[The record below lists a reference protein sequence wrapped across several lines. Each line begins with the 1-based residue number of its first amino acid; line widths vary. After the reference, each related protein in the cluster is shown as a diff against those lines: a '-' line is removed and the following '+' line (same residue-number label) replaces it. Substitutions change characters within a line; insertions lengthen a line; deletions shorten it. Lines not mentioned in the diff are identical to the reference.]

1 MPAQG
6 SVTNTTGYVNYI
18 YNISSRGTAQ
28 VASQLLGLSGI
39 AGNIL
44 GQIAFQ
50 TSSYLSSTEGSLLS
64 LGVVASAGLTKA
76 TEFAMKFNQEMETV
90 HAISG
95 KTVTSLA
102 NDAMEMS
109 NKFGVA
115 LGDMATGLEALA
127 RAGVSTG
134 NMTAILEQAM
144 GLSKLEGLTLEQ
156 SINDLI
162 STTNLLDTQNLD
174 LESPEYA
181 EAVKYQTQKIT
192 ATSEAAPI
200 NAQDIIHTLEHI
212 GGYASSTHLDQDDL
226 YAVIAQLGSKG
237 TKSEMAGT
245 SLRAFISA
253 GQKDT
258 AQRALKRI
266 GLDVKDLWKD
276 DDTILSISDMKDVL
290 DEAMES
296 RGYTQQEKLEFYS
309 DFAGYKQANQIMKID
324 TTSVREFKDKI
335 DRSWDTSKKMETV
348 LNTAQTNLQ
357 SLMQTGINFLTKVGE
372 PLLLVVSP
380 IAKVAKTMIDIVDA
394 IPFSNWVVALGLS
407 LVSIKAIS
415 TIFNKLG
422 PQLLAST
429 NHIFNMSNY
438 WQDTKDAISESYDI
452 LKHWKDFGEMRTKGV
467 ENEIHRVTDDDKRQ
481 YWAEQGYN
489 IKTDIDVMRI
499 ERDLKTERLD
509 EIRAWKR
516 ERLEP
521 AMTQEEQSEDKP
533 RSTSTAESSVDK
545 NLKLIDNRQ
554 RAVIRSI
561 KQFHHAFNIYAGHTN
576 VDKDGRRRK
585 GTPMIF
591 DDDILTGMSDHVTSI
606 DDFIEKIYNILE
618 KGLSQGFGSG
628 GSDSGGSGGGGGRRR
643 PRDSDGP
650 GGFGHSDEPRIKFY
664 NEKSV
669 VGFDFG
675 YTKTKMP
682 KDEIIKSILKDIK
695 LQFRTDNSAA
705 GKHLAGTIQTYFTT
719 FLEEYFNSPHML
731 TGLSDVDLE
740 GQIVK
745 RLHGLNGVMN
755 TKLPAIIG
763 EIEKLEKAIP
773 KFNVPK
779 PKDFT
784 APHIIEK
791 NNKRMQMLSSSFRFS
806 NYNDVLKIVDEE
818 LKRRNISTSGRTA
831 VRTAIKEGDD
841 LLTWAGE
848 NSGDNR
854 QKFRTSLRS
863 HGVSAKEALRIQDIM
878 GYDEIQK
885 EIITITTKQMETL
898 LAKLHD
904 MDTVDLSPFSN
915 ELSQNFTFKGSYGA
929 MQKRTLMEKILK
941 SIKSADVK
949 TSITDYINNELVQ
962 EAQGAVL
969 QKFNKPQLVAM
980 GKIRGKDL
988 SMELSQENLIKE
1000 LGDQLYTVNNNT
1012 GVTDYDQLFG
1022 HLSLLVYGYSKTRN
1036 ELIDSAIRISNANKE
1051 QKKVIDKIREVIKK
1065 TDFSQYT
1072 NQYKNKEMEANF
1084 NALFKDIDIASLNDN
1099 KLLKRLWS
1107 QASRKQLIRE
1117 KFNEYFELDSQETS
1131 WNNIASFWA
1140 KGNSIEEADELV
1152 KNHLGITEFAAMA
1165 KIIPETLKKDTSQI
1179 KYNSHAQI
1187 GSKVNPYI
1195 LKVLEGYMNLKTDS
1209 DGGFVTNI
1217 QKVAALVAE
1226 LMMPR
1231 KADYIIKPKWKQHHN
1246 NYVRDVIN
1254 AGRYYDLQDTMW
1266 NALYSQKLKDRAYND
1281 TETGTI
1287 DDKNFIRQGQMYVP
1301 NDDDI
1306 TDLGAYA
1313 MEHFYGKEKRK
1324 LSNWSY
1330 DQRRLKMLMPD
1341 QKGGFSQRG
1350 ISEMENILI
1359 EAETPEGIKYV
1370 PGYQRRMRTHGRDFQ
1385 NAFNTKDVK
1394 TFVTA
1399 SGQYV
1404 NFDEYTKDL
1413 DTLRNLYKNLPHDL
1427 SKADYSFLT
1436 SSGKKLH
1443 DLIAQGLEAHAV
1455 DYADD
1460 IDLLGRD
1467 PQTMFMDYDWRDVLK
1482 VAFLRYKDPKKVEK
1496 LFEKAQ
1502 KFNDI
1507 SDTDYAAWKE
1517 FIDIISGNNL
1527 DEYAI
1532 TKSIVTSVKAN
1543 KQGNYNHI
1551 TSPALMMRRNK
1562 RALRAEHDLLLG
1574 NLAFDEGLSEDD
1586 ILGLSLTESQMTRR
1600 DKFFEKQK
1608 FQTIQQYIEDYGMDA
1623 YQQLRDQMFIKF
1635 EKEVLENPDEN
1646 PFFQPFIRK
1655 LGKKEAFDPE
1665 TMEMVGNRRVID
1677 FDNLRYNKIEIGQT
1691 LQLEDW
1697 IDKIELEKMMK
1708 PQIGGNELLSIVK
1721 KVQRDNQRTDF
1732 KDDKAS
1738 KKHEKKATQHL
1749 QELSKII
1756 SIGDT
1761 NMMMSALKL
1770 YDETIYDQ
1778 LIEYAK
1784 AEKKKVEERQ
1794 KKIMKS
1800 ARIKGKDALRMF
1812 DVANVKQYVNVEEL
1826 KAQGFTDE
1834 QIRQQEQE
1842 AAEWWNNQVTD
1853 HFLFGDWYNSGFM
1866 GEEGAEEIYREKME
1880 MEDHG
1885 VYDTRRKGM
1894 HDQGVDKDIE
1904 DIRKHK
1910 KAQRESVRNNLKMRQ
1925 AALDQYINQTFTP
1938 DIISQGGAYAVNF
1951 VNALRTANT
1960 MDEDYSQVL
1969 HYNIYDEGVQNY
1981 DADLKSKVHI
1991 PYIYGKPILNTP
2003 PNKDKD
2009 SWHIPLEFQ
2018 QPLTREEYIK
2028 KILPDVSNLGIISNR
2043 GQHMYKAFKE
2053 GREMIRK
2060 EKPKTSPEQPT
2071 RYYPPTT
2078 QDPRFNGLTDD
2089 EIIDLLVQDE
2099 KIRYAKGQITFLD
2112 EQYYA
2117 KLNPKYV
2124 SSRVN
2129 KDGTRNVYYD
2139 KIMDATFKNAKEKGI
2154 GLPKIDKNNSMY
2166 NKAMS
2171 QEIGEKIQEY
2181 ANQGLIKDITYTF
2194 PAQLRDMV
2202 TPVPLDMLQEIDPDL
2217 IYYDA
2222 GKTQLNGKAFKD
2234 KLQNMDKNGQVTIPK
2249 RTKYFL
2255 HPPHVSAN
2263 NGVRSEDFNDIDAL
2277 GEELKDYIKKDYELG
2292 KARADK
2298 RKDPNL
2304 DKELAQYNR
2313 EQMQKEITG
2322 YEYVQKE
2329 LSDGSKISI
2338 WNKDFMEYVNKHYAE
2353 HIDPVM
2359 KSIRSDQKIN
2369 AFSDND
2375 HSIIKLNIYR
2385 RLAKQYNREVEEY
2398 NENAINTAK
2407 EMNESMLNPLKYAYD
2422 EALDTVEAI
2431 NILGDMFSFDINFE
2445 QFKKDID
2452 IKGLTKKQLN
2462 KLAANYNISTKL
2474 TKDINEYNEIVRAIL
2489 EETGQWDKAIQ
2500 SLYEY
2505 EQKHHKQR
2513 LKDLANAKPY
2523 SPGKD
2528 QQTYIDLER
2537 KKERLD
2543 NIIGADVSKAEN
2555 VTQLNEKIY
2564 NKAVKDSGVQ
2574 YYLEEGKN
2582 REAEM
2587 LLGSEMM
2594 GRALL
2599 PEGQPSTKP
2608 KAENVSVSFVEPEDD
2623 SMLSAYGDY
2632 AKEMISQEDNPFFLQ
2647 GDQDWYNTHKME
2659 EGYKDWYNAQNR
2671 EAEQMLNNVEE
2682 LRKQSEEAEKQ
2693 AEKQRSWMRE
2703 MNNSDEEI
2711 ITLDDIANNMTAL
2724 STQYYTAHTHNANK
2738 PIETSDVGF
2747 DIDMLSKVGD
2757 LDTLNGI
2764 IAMLGGEQSDDIYEI
2779 INNAQ
2784 KIGLTSDNITEHLSN
2799 YNYQQTK
2806 KQHRINVKRQLG
2818 PEGAATYDR
2827 IIGYGT
2833 KAQDYYGQAKTS
2845 VLNFLTGH
2853 TNLNRNN
2860 DAQIL
2865 LDEFSGRLQGTVDTL
2880 TIWSEALTTMS
2891 EVFPPLKGALLGL
2904 QSVISVINQTQ
2915 KISQGISRFA
2925 EMGNLLAA
2933 GKEIKFLGSDISA
2946 ATDLGKIIMAGSGAL
2961 STAMTTIVDLLVTF
2975 AAPLVAIGAALF
2987 VVKQALDW
2995 SYQSHQKWLKSLE
3008 EEQKEKRSKTHAL
3021 QATAQDA
3028 RNRAQHNTA
3037 PKQQDALDRNYIL
3050 AQKRLDNANMSRR
3063 KGAMDLTRARND
3075 TLWGDYGVAAG
3086 LSKLTGNYE
3095 STAEDYDGT
3104 TKETRKIKEATLANP
3119 FATSAMKRVSAYYD
3133 ANQLAFGQID
3143 EYKDELGELYDMET
3157 NIMKKVGPDV
3167 NARETDQFK
3176 KAVHE
3181 FSHATGISGERA
3193 LKYLDYMQTE
3203 HNVDKATQ
3211 AMQAQADTIAAS
3223 TEMKI
3228 QAISFG
3234 GNPADV
3240 LGLNGIESQ
3249 QSAMI
3254 KAQADMIKAELTGQ
3268 LWWKA
3273 VWATITAPVKLIISP
3288 IFAIANLLGAIWAFM
3303 TGNWSE
3309 AWDRAGKAT
3318 DSFNVF
3324 GEAATYWSAWGEAE
3338 GTDFTSIGNQ
3348 AVDERNR
3355 RNYGNANVS
3364 AATGGVGYVNAP
3376 SVAHGK
3382 YDSTGQFF
3390 VRDKG
3395 NQGGS
3400 EWGHPPRNQ
3409 NAGGL
3414 VSGILGNIAGM
3425 LGTIITIL
3433 TTGLLLGGI
3442 FKGISK
3448 LGGGGLKDSA
3458 IGSLQRFL
3466 FADDKIGML
3475 KSSIPSKDNI
3485 MGSLQR
3491 FLFADKK
3498 EMLKGKI
3505 PDKDSA
3511 IGSLQ
3516 RLLFS
3521 DSGLTDKYGD
3531 NAWVQYGQKKIQ
3543 SAKQLP
3549 GKIREQYVN
3558 PWKEYI
3564 TDKKDNFLEGL
3575 VTLGDDREA
3584 FGQEKLGHLTEE
3596 DQAFLRKKYGIEGK
3610 GASIRA
3616 QLRKNGQWDEAMD
3629 ALYRHNKA
3637 SQDPISLLK
3646 GHVNEKY
3653 INPWKEH
3660 LQQKV
3665 ETGKT
3670 SAKNKMKNWHELQM
3684 AQAEIY
3690 RNDPTAFGD
3699 NVSLSTKA
3707 YAKMLDLKDQY
3718 IGEGSIKEML
3728 QDPEK
3733 MEAWAREK
3741 IKNADADSFIGQS
3754 RDKLLNAGEMLKDPE
3769 ATVDFLQNKIGGLRG
3784 KIAHTLYGKDA
3795 TLTNDE
3801 IFGGLW
3807 QLGQQNAE
3815 DERPAHEKLI
3825 EQITGKPYAEMRI
3838 STPEMEEW
3846 EQWKTRNWHS
3856 AKDKISD
3863 MFPNDEEEGGFNL
3876 KDKFKSLKDRI
3887 SGLFGDDDEEERG
3900 FSIKDKFVSLK
3911 DKIMNLFGGDD
3922 GDENGSGG
3930 MLSNAKSFLGGL
3942 FKRNKEDVGED
3953 IVDNAADQVS
3963 DMSVSDFFKEQ
3974 SQYEDKLKR
3983 PHPLNWFKRIHKED
3997 QDMYDALSDDE
4008 DSSISIPDSMDEI
4021 PGLTSEWKQALG
4033 GDIPLQTFHQKMRSI
4048 QNNPNALI
4056 DGILG
4061 GQLVYGDEATIKQKT
4076 GLGSSN
4082 DFAAI
4087 TNSMGKIGVTDNGVH
4102 SRQTWFADT
4111 MHEMFHNALGHAAE
4125 DNVTPYRGDDWYKEP
4140 KEGEATLSTALLMQ
4154 KLGYLDIDK
4163 DMKNFARIQTNVSPE
4178 QMNLPLIYDTV
4189 DAMYE
4194 RMPELVAYMR
4204 KNIDE
4209 SDFTDEQKKM
4219 MHTHLDD
4226 VLTRV
4231 PTNESKE
4238 HVGNNVTSPF
4248 IGREQILTTVQNPY
4262 DEELKLPG
4270 HERAKQAMGRLDN
4283 TTDDVLSSTND
4294 MIFGEDGI
4302 ASKLGGRNGR
4312 VGDIVSKFTGEG
4324 GIGSKV
4330 KGVLGGKGKGIGGAL
4345 KGIGGKLGKTGIG
4358 KLGSKAISKVG
4369 SKLASKGIAQI
4380 GSKVLGGALMATGIG
4395 APLGLLLESPIGG
4408 MLIEGAMNLGG
4419 AVLGGVGKAFGGVK
4433 KALGFGGYN
4442 NTGGSGLLGGM
4453 LGLGGLVAGGVGGML
4468 GGMLGMSKGVKGGGM
4483 LKNAGMGVFGLM
4495 AGALT
4500 AINGKHDKNIEL
4512 NEKQNKAMNRVA
4524 DKVANNNSN
4533 SNASGGNITIQNIN
4547 INTDDD
4553 PEAIKAMFLDL
4564 IVELQEQVNPRLV
4577 SRTTGSSNT
4586 STNDSSDQ
4594 TSSDQS
4600 QQQQSGSGTS
4610 NITNPG
4616 PGGH

>member
-1 MPAQG
+1 MPSQG
-6 SVTNTTGYVNYI
+6 SVTSTTGYVNYI

-39 AGNIL
+39 AGNVL

-64 LGVVASAGLTKA
+64 LGVIASAGLTKA
-76 TEFAMKFNQEMETV
+76 TEFAMKFNQDMETV

-115 LGDMATGLEALA
+115 LDDMTTGLEALA

-134 NMTAILEQAM
+134 NMTNILDQAM
-144 GLSKLEGLTLEQ
+144 GLSKLEGLPLEK
-156 SINDLI
+156 SINALI
-162 STTNLLDTQNLD
+162 STTNLLDTSNLD

-181 EAVKYQTQKIT
+181 EAVKYQAQKIT

-200 NAQDIIHTLEHI
+200 NAQDIIHTLEHV
-212 GGYASSTHLDQDDL
+212 GGYASSTKLDQDDL

-245 SLRAFISA
+245 SLRAFLAA

-266 GLDVKDLWKD
+266 GLNVKDLWKD
-276 DDTILSISDMKDVL
+276 DETIMSISDMKDVL
-290 DEAMES
+290 DEAMEA
-296 RGYTQQEKLEFYS
+296 RGYTRQEKLEFYS

-335 DRSWDTSKKMETV
+335 DRSWDTSKKMQTV

-357 SLMQTGINFLTKVGE
+357 SLMQTGINFLTRVGE

-429 NHIFNMSNY
+429 NHIFNMSHY

-467 ENEIHRVTDDDKRQ
+467 ENEIHRVTNDDKIQ
-481 YWAEQGYN
+481 YWTEQGYN
-489 IKTDIDVMRI
+489 VKTDIDVMRI

-533 RSTSTAESSVDK
+533 RGTSTAESSVDK

-561 KQFHHAFNIYAGHTN
+561 KQFHHAFNVYAGHTHI
-576 VDKDGRRRK
+576 DKDGRRKK
-585 GTPMIF
+585 GTPVIF
-591 DDDILTGMSDHVTSI
+591 DDDILIGMSDHVTSI
-606 DDFIEKIYNILE
+606 DDFIEKIYNILD
-618 KGLSQGFGSG
+618 KGIPQGLGSGSG
-628 GSDSGGSGGGGGRRR
+628 GSD
-643 PRDSDGP
+643 DGP
-650 GGFGHSDEPRIKFY
+650 SSSQRRGSRQYSHAIGPGIKFK
-664 NEKSV
+664 NEDSI

-675 YTKTKMP
+675 YTVNKMP

-695 LQFRTDNSAA
+695 LQFKTDNSPE
-705 GKHLAGTIQTYFTT
+705 GKYLSGTIQTYFTT
-719 FLEEYFNSPHML
+719 FLEDAFNKPFML
-731 TGLSDVDLE
+731 TGLSDANLE
-740 GQIVK
+740 RQIVD
-745 RLHGLNGVMN
+745 RLDGLNSVMN
-755 TKLPAIIG
+755 TKLPAIFKGIQD
-763 EIEKLEKAIP
+763 IEKTIP
-773 KFNVPK
+773 TFNIPK
-779 PKDFT
+779 PKYFT

-791 NNKRMQMLSSSFRFS
+791 NNQRMKMLSSSFRFS
-806 NYNDVLKIVDEE
+806 NYDDMLKIIDEE
-818 LKRRNISTSGRTA
+818 LRRRNISTEGRAA
-831 VRTAIKEGDD
+831 VRSAIEKGDD
-841 LLTWAGE
+841 LFDWAG
-848 NSGDNR
+848 NSGKTENFR
-854 QKFRTSLRS
+854 QSLRNYNLNPR
-863 HGVSAKEALRIQDIM
+863 EILRIHNIM
-878 GYDEIQK
+878 SRKEIQD
-885 EIITITTKQMETL
+885 EIITVTGDQMKTL

-904 MDTVDLSPFSN
+904 MDDVDLSSFAN
-915 ELSQNFTFKGSYGA
+915 ELSSNFTFKNNYGI
-929 MQKRTLMEKILK
+929 MKKRTLMEKILK
-941 SIKSADVK
+941 SITSQDTK
-949 TSITDYINNELVQ
+949 TSIVDYINNNLIKDTE
-962 EAQGAVL
+962 GPVL
-969 QKFNKPQLVAM
+969 DKFNRKQLVAM
-980 GKIRGKDL
+980 GRLRGIDNL
-988 SMELSQENLIKE
+988 SIDDEKPALIKA
-1000 LGDQLYTVNNNT
+1000 LGDHIATIDHNT
-1012 GVTDYDQLFG
+1012 GVTDYDKIFG
-1022 HLSLLVYGYSKTRN
+1022 HLSLLIYGYSHTRQDMMTNFVNHIKTT
-1036 ELIDSAIRISNANKE
+1036 NKE
-1051 QKKVIDKIREVIKK
+1051 QKKAIDKIKEVFKTADLSKYADQMGNEDLKK
-1065 TDFSQYT
+1065 S
-1072 NQYKNKEMEANF
+1072 F
-1084 NALFKDIDIASLNDN
+1084 NALFKDIDLS
-1099 KLLKRLWS
+1099 S
-1107 QASRKQLIRE
+1107 
-1117 KFNEYFELDSQETS
+1117 FNENQFLEKMWEK
-1131 WNNIASFWA
+1131 ASSKKMLYEEFNDKFGLKSNQTPWENVADFWL
-1140 KGNSIEEADELV
+1140 KDNSIEEADAFI
-1152 KNHLGITEFAAMA
+1152 KNKLNITEFETIA

-1179 KYNSHAQI
+1179 KYNSYAQI

-1217 QKVAALVAE
+1217 QTIAELVAE

-1231 KADYIIKPKWKQHHN
+1231 KADYIYTPKWQKHKN

-1254 AGRYYDLQDTMW
+1254 AGRYYDLEDTKW
-1266 NALYSQKLKDRAYND
+1266 NALYSQKLKDRAYNV

-1287 DDKNFIRQGQMYVP
+1287 DDKNFIRQGQMYIP
-1301 NDDDI
+1301 YDDDI
-1306 TDLGAYA
+1306 DDLGAYA
-1313 MEHFYGKEKRK
+1313 MDHFYSKEKRK

-1341 QKGGFSQRG
+1341 QKGGFSQHG
-1350 ISEMENILI
+1350 ISEVENLLV
-1359 EAETPEGIKYV
+1359 EVETPEGVKYV
-1370 PGYQRRMRTHGRDFQ
+1370 PGYQRRMKTHGRDFQ
-1385 NAFNTKDVK
+1385 NLFNTKRVE
-1394 TFVTA
+1394 TFVTR
-1399 SGQYV
+1399 SGQHIDIDQYA
-1404 NFDEYTKDL
+1404 NDMNALRDLYNNLPSDISDDEYK
-1413 DTLRNLYKNLPHDL
+1413 KL
-1427 SKADYSFLT
+1427 SAT
-1436 SSGKKLH
+1436 GKKVH
-1443 DLIAQGLEAHAV
+1443 DLIEQGLIAHAARLV
-1455 DYADD
+1455 DKRGG
-1460 IDLLGRD
+1460 LGI
-1467 PQTMFMDYDWRDVLK
+1467 PKNMFKDFDWRDVLK
-1482 VAFLRYKDPKKVEK
+1482 LEMLTNSDSNIFYSRLEDAKKYS
-1496 LFEKAQ
+1496 
-1502 KFNDI
+1502 NI
-1507 SDTDYAAWKE
+1507 SDVDYEAYKT
-1517 FIDIISGNNL
+1517 FIDIVTQNNL
-1527 DEYAI
+1527 DEHSII
-1532 TKSIVTSVKAN
+1532 TDVVTSVMPN

-1562 RALRAEHDLLLG
+1562 RSLRGEHDLLLG

-1586 ILGLSLTESQMTRR
+1586 ILGLSLTESQIERR
-1600 DKFFEKQK
+1600 DKFFEQQK
-1608 FQTIQQYIEDYGMDA
+1608 FQTRQQYIEEYGMDA
-1623 YQQLRDQMFIKF
+1623 YDRLRDQMFIKF
-1635 EKEVLENPDEN
+1635 EKEVLEDPDED

-1655 LGKKEAFDPE
+1655 LRKGEQYDP
-1665 TMEMVGNRRVID
+1665 TIMEMVGKRRVIN
-1677 FDNLRYNKIEIGQT
+1677 FDELRYNKTEIGQT

-1697 IDKIELEKMMK
+1697 IDKLELEKMMR
-1708 PQIGGNELLSIVK
+1708 PQIGGNELLSIVE
-1721 KVQRDNQRTDF
+1721 KVQRDNQRTEF
-1732 KDDKAS
+1732 KDDAEYT
-1738 KKHEKKATQHL
+1738 KHTKKAIQHMH
-1749 QELSKII
+1749 ELFRAI
-1756 SIGDT
+1756 SRGNTD
-1761 NMMMSALKL
+1761 MMMSALKL
-1770 YDETIYDQ
+1770 YDENVYNQ
-1778 LIEYAK
+1778 LIQYTQSEIDNITKKQKDIGVK
-1784 AEKKKVEERQ
+1784 ARTKWKDMKRFLDVEPTQYVDEE
-1794 KKIMKS
+1794 
-1800 ARIKGKDALRMF
+1800 ALRM
-1812 DVANVKQYVNVEEL
+1812 
-1826 KAQGFTDE
+1826 QGFTE
-1834 QIRQQEQE
+1834 EEIREQE
-1842 AAEWWNNQVTD
+1842 EDAERWWNEQVVESFNFD
-1853 HFLFGDWYNSGFM
+1853 DWSNSSFM
-1866 GEEGAEEIYREKME
+1866 GEEAVEETFRERQE
-1880 MEDHG
+1880 MEDNG
-1885 VYDTRRKGM
+1885 VYNTHKRGMQDIGVNGVLNELWNAGRREREHQARIKHDYSMRRKIYDRNLDSMFDDNIMRSGGIYALNTLNTLRYLNSDMAESDYSDSDLFLSHFYEGVEGLQDTSYSPSVTDYTDDYLENSFSSYDQYVHHMMRSGKRYERKHISPLVDEIAKALEDAKQSLGM
-1894 HDQGVDKDIE
+1894 REQEFNLGQGRTVKRKSYYMKSGFGGTLDQFPDELSDRTDEEIIAEIIDNRLIRKIRKYEE
-1904 DIRKHK
+1904 DINGNKIRYKDARQMLNDFKAGKKDLPHLDRWYNPEHK
-1910 KAQRESVRNNLKMRQ
+1910 GNSTGQHTFNYQDYIDAGNTVIQRQTNKEKEKLY
-1925 AALDQYINQTFTP
+1925 LDPTTDEFKTMF
-1938 DIISQGGAYAVNF
+1938 GAYQRRNINTFKGDMQNNADFAKFIKDNVIHFFEAYEAYEMYRGDNIGHQRRNKSNIRSFESLTLDAPTEMYSAYDTYLQTAPKEKQNF
-1951 VNALRTANT
+1951 DSFI
-1960 MDEDYSQVL
+1960 MDYL
-1969 HYNIYDEGVQNY
+1969 
-1981 DADLKSKVHI
+1981 
-1991 PYIYGKPILNTP
+1991 PTILDP
-2003 PNKDKD
+2003 
-2009 SWHIPLEFQ
+2009 
-2018 QPLTREEYIK
+2018 RY
-2028 KILPDVSNLGIISNR
+2028 
-2043 GQHMYKAFKE
+2043 MYKAYTTYQNKQLKSMESMTGSSSFNDMYKDALYE
-2053 GREMIRK
+2053 I
-2060 EKPKTSPEQPT
+2060 QP
-2071 RYYPPTT
+2071 
-2078 QDPRFNGLTDD
+2078 QNIMFDMFNFD
-2089 EIIDLLVQDE
+2089 
-2099 KIRYAKGQITFLD
+2099 
-2112 EQYYA
+2112 
-2117 KLNPKYV
+2117 
-2124 SSRVN
+2124 
-2129 KDGTRNVYYD
+2129 
-2139 KIMDATFKNAKEKGI
+2139 MGI
-2154 GLPKIDKNNSMY
+2154 G
-2166 NKAMS
+2166 
-2171 QEIGEKIQEY
+2171 
-2181 ANQGLIKDITYTF
+2181 
-2194 PAQLRDMV
+2194 
-2202 TPVPLDMLQEIDPDL
+2202 
-2217 IYYDA
+2217 
-2222 GKTQLNGKAFKD
+2222 
-2234 KLQNMDKNGQVTIPK
+2234 
-2249 RTKYFL
+2249 
-2255 HPPHVSAN
+2255 
-2263 NGVRSEDFNDIDAL
+2263 
-2277 GEELKDYIKKDYELG
+2277 
-2292 KARADK
+2292 
-2298 RKDPNL
+2298 
-2304 DKELAQYNR
+2304 
-2313 EQMQKEITG
+2313 
-2322 YEYVQKE
+2322 
-2329 LSDGSKISI
+2329 
-2338 WNKDFMEYVNKHYAE
+2338 
-2353 HIDPVM
+2353 
-2359 KSIRSDQKIN
+2359 
-2369 AFSDND
+2369 
-2375 HSIIKLNIYR
+2375 
-2385 RLAKQYNREVEEY
+2385 
-2398 NENAINTAK
+2398 
-2407 EMNESMLNPLKYAYD
+2407 
-2422 EALDTVEAI
+2422 
-2431 NILGDMFSFDINFE
+2431 
-2445 QFKKDID
+2445 QFKKEIES
-2452 IKGLTKKQLN
+2452 KGLSKGQLN
-2462 KLAANYNISTKL
+2462 KLATKYGISTKL
-2474 TKDINEYNEIVRAIL
+2474 NKDINEYNEVVQGVL
-2489 EETGQWDKAIQ
+2489 EETGRWDEAIEE
-2500 SLYEY
+2500 LYSF
-2505 EQKHHKQR
+2505 EQEHYKKR
-2513 LKDLANAKPY
+2513 LKDLGNVGVSVKQE
-2523 SPGKD
+2523 K
-2528 QQTYIDLER
+2528 QTYAQLER

-2543 NIIGADVSKAEN
+2543 AVMNANTQKADN
-2555 VTQLNEKIY
+2555 VAQLNEKIY
-2564 NKAVKDSGVQ
+2564 NAASREGVQ
-2574 YYLEEGKN
+2574 YYLEAGPQQYL
-2582 REAEM
+2582 EAGTEIM
-2587 LLGSEMM
+2587 EQ
-2594 GRALL
+2594 ALL
-2599 PEGQPSTKP
+2599 PEGQPSVKP
-2608 KAENVSVSFVEPEDD
+2608 KVENASVKFVEPEDD

-2632 AKEMISQEDNPFFLQ
+2632 AKEMAKQENNPFFLQ
-2647 GDQDWYNTHKME
+2647 GDQDLYNTHKME

-2671 EAEQMLNNVEE
+2671 EAEQMFNNVEE

-2747 DIDMLSKVGD
+2747 DVDMLSKVGD

-2799 YNYQQTK
+2799 YSYQQTK

-2818 PEGAATYDR
+2818 PEGAVAYDR
-2827 IIGYGT
+2827 VIGYGT

-2845 VLNFLTGH
+2845 VLNFLTEH
-2853 TNLNRNN
+2853 TNLNHNN

-2865 LDEFSGRLQGTVDTL
+2865 LDEFSGKLQGTVDTL

-2915 KISQGISRFA
+2915 KISQSISRFA

-2961 STAMTTIVDLLVTF
+2961 STAMTTIVDLLATF
-2975 AAPLVAIGAALF
+2975 AAPLIAIGAALF

-3008 EEQKEKRSKTHAL
+3008 EEQKEKKSKAHAL
-3021 QATAQDA
+3021 QTTAQDA
-3028 RNRAQHNTA
+3028 RNRAEHNTA
-3037 PKQQDALDRNYIL
+3037 PRQQDALDRNYIL

-3063 KGAMDLTRARND
+3063 KSAMDLTRARND

-3086 LSKLTGNYE
+3086 LSKITGNYE

-3104 TKETRKIKEATLANP
+3104 TKEIRRIKEATLANP
-3119 FATSAMKRVSAYYD
+3119 FASGAMRQVSAYYD

-3181 FSHATGISGERA
+3181 FSHATGISSERA

-3254 KAQADMIKAELTGQ
+3254 KAQGDMIKAELTGQ

-3338 GTDFTSIGNQ
+3338 STDFNAIGNQ

-3364 AATGGVGYVNAP
+3364 AATGSFGYVNTP

-3400 EWGHPPRNQ
+3400 EWGHSPRNQ

-3475 KSSIPSKDNI
+3475 KSGIPSKDTI

-3521 DSGLTDKYGD
+3521 DSGLIDKYGD

-3584 FGQEKLGHLTEE
+3584 FGKEKLGHLTEE

-3670 SAKNKMKNWHELQM
+3670 TAKNKMKNWHELQM

-3784 KIAHTLYGKDA
+3784 KIAHILYGKDA

-3825 EQITGKPYAEMRI
+3825 EQITGKPYAEMRV

-3863 MFPNDEEEGGFNL
+3863 MFPSDEEEGGFNL

-3887 SGLFGDDDEEERG
+3887 SGLFGDDDEEEKG
-3900 FSIKDKFVSLK
+3900 FSIKDKFISLK

-3922 GDENGSGG
+3922 GDEGGSGG
-3930 MLSNAKSFLGGL
+3930 MLSNAKTFFGGL
-3942 FKRNKEDVGED
+3942 FKRNKDNIEEEIEDQPS
-3953 IVDNAADQVS
+3953 N
-3963 DMSVSDFFKEQ
+3963 MSVSDFFKEQ
-3974 SQYEDKLKR
+3974 SQHEDKFKR
-3983 PHPLNWFKRIHKED
+3983 PHPLDWFKRIHKED
-3997 QDMYDALSDDE
+3997 QEMYDVLSEDE
-4008 DSSISIPDSMDEI
+4008 DDNALVRIPDSLGEASE
-4021 PGLTSEWKQALG
+4021 LTSEWQKALG
-4033 GDIPLQTFHQKMRSI
+4033 GEIPKQTLHQKMRSI
-4048 QNNPNALI
+4048 QNNPHALI
-4056 DGILG
+4056 NGILG
-4061 GQLVYGDEATIKQKT
+4061 GQFVIGDQQQIEDQT
-4076 GLGSSN
+4076 GLWSSN
-4082 DFAAI
+4082 NYVGI
-4087 TNSMGKIGVTDNGVH
+4087 TNSMGDIGVTKTNVGNGE
-4102 SRQTWFADT
+4102 WFTDA
-4111 MHEMFHNALGHAAE
+4111 MHEMFHNALGHGAE
-4125 DNVTPYRGDDWYKEP
+4125 RNVTAYHGGDWYREP
-4140 KEGEATLSTALLMQ
+4140 KEAEATLGSTLLMQ
-4154 KLGYLDIDK
+4154 KLGLNDQDSDFGLFSRVQK
-4163 DMKNFARIQTNVSPE
+4163 NVSPE
-4178 QMNLPLIYDTV
+4178 EVNIPLIHETV

-4194 RMPELVAYMR
+4194 RMPELVAHMR
-4204 KNIDE
+4204 KGIDA
-4209 SDFTDEQKKM
+4209 SDLSDNQKKM
-4219 MHTHLDD
+4219 MHTQLDD

-4231 PTNESKE
+4231 PSGTYDANQYS
-4238 HVGNNVTSPF
+4238 NLPAPF
-4248 IGREQILTTVQNPY
+4248 LGEGQILTKVENPY
-4262 DEELKLPG
+4262 DKELKLPG

-4312 VGDIVSKFTGEG
+4312 VGDIVGKFTGEG

-4330 KGVLGGKGKGIGGAL
+4330 KGMLGGKGKGIGGAL
-4345 KGIGGKLGKTGIG
+4345 KGLGGKLGGGKVGGALKGLGGKLGKTGIG
-4358 KLGSKAISKVG
+4358 KAGSKVLSKVG
-4369 SKLASKGIAQI
+4369 SKLGGKLLAKGGSQVL
-4380 GSKVLGGALMATGIG
+4380 SKVLAGGLAATGIG
-4395 APLGLLLESPIGG
+4395 APLAAIMASPIGG
-4408 MLIEGAMNLGG
+4408 FLIEGAMNLGG
-4419 AVLGGVGKAFGGVK
+4419 AALGGVGKAFGGVK

-4442 NTGGSGLLGGM
+4442 NTGGGGLLGGAMGLGGM
-4453 LGLGGLVAGGVGGML
+4453 LGLGGMVAGGVGGML
-4468 GGMLGMSKGVKGGGM
+4468 GGILGMGKGGKGGG
-4483 LKNAGMGVFGLM
+4483 VFGIM

-4500 AINGKHDKNIEL
+4500 TISGKHDKNLEL
-4512 NEKQNKAMNRVA
+4512 SEKQNKAMNKVA
-4524 DKVANNNSN
+4524 DKVSSNSN
-4533 SNASGGNITIQNIN
+4533 SSTTGGNITIQNIN

-4600 QQQQSGSGTS
+4600 QQQSGSGTS
-4610 NITNPG
+4610 NTTNPG